1 MVAIRIPTIGEILI
15 SLATTIYSDGFFY
28 ITGHDED
35 HNDYTLKCSRL
46 SLQDDLS
53 SEYGWANIV
62 GYWTNATFIPCQCY
76 SAIA

>member
-35 HNDYTLKCSRL
+35 RNNYTLKCSRL
-46 SLQDDLS
+46 SLQDDIS
-53 SEYGWANIV
+53 SEYGWVNIV
-62 GYWTNATFIPCQCY
+62 GYWADTIFTPCQCY
-76 SAIA
+76 SSIA